1 MTTNALLKCW
11 SGSFLVYGLL
21 FKIVLIP
28 QHGMQETLQPSP
40 EPPSGFPCQRP
51 LHTTATHSTN
61 SPPWF
66 FAFALCT
73 SQKFL
78 ECCPNVLSFILLAKS
93 SSFFKA
99 KVQSYEPNDS
109 RKSSLLPLRFC
120 ITSCVLFHPVVCL
133 LTATPPCPVSSGKA
147 HVLVILI
154 SLVPGT
160 Q

>member
-1 MTTNALLKCW
+1 MLIW
-11 SGSFLVYGLL
+11 FLSCVRSSVQDRFNSSAWHARNFAAYPGASLWL
-21 FKIVLIP
+21 PVP
-28 QHGMQETLQPSP
+28 APTPHYSYN
-40 EPPSGFPCQRP
+40 
-51 LHTTATHSTN
+51 STN

-66 FAFALCT
+66 YAFALCT
-73 SQKFL
+73 SEKFL
-78 ECCPNVLSFILLAKS
+78 KCCRNVLSFILLAKS

-99 KVQSYEPNDS
+99 KVQSYESNDS